1 MFYLHSAM
9 SDTSDTASTASLVST
24 SGTCWFGYTEEPLDL
39 CDLLAQED
47 TRLLAD
53 INDYDD
59 PLWILDCIE
68 YDNDWNEWM
77 VAYFCQLTENG
88 LFIGPYGGGD
98 TTQTGIMNGRTT
110 YSKTCVCKQLARLSP
125 PLKCGNN
132 RVQRGNCRM
141 KCGSNRVHRGKD

>member
-77 VAYFCQLTENG
+77 VAYFCQLTEKW
-88 LFIGPYGGGD
+88 F
-98 TTQTGIMNGRTT
+98 
-110 YSKTCVCKQLARLSP
+110 
-125 PLKCGNN
+125 
-132 RVQRGNCRM
+132 
-141 KCGSNRVHRGKD
+141 VHRAVWWWGHYPDWYYEWTDYLLEDLRMQAAGPPEPTFEVWE

>member
-59 PLWILDCIE
+59 PLWILDCME
-68 YDNDWNEWM
+68 YDNDWNEWL
-77 VAYFCQLTENG
+77 VASNG
-88 LFIGPYGGGD
+88 PSGD
-98 TTQTGIMNGRTT
+98 QWVVRRAVWWWGHYPATTRADEYVAPIYRAAE
-110 YSKTCVCKQLARLSP
+110 VAH
-125 PLKCGNN
+125 
-132 RVQRGNCRM
+132 VFD
-141 KCGSNRVHRGKD
+141 V